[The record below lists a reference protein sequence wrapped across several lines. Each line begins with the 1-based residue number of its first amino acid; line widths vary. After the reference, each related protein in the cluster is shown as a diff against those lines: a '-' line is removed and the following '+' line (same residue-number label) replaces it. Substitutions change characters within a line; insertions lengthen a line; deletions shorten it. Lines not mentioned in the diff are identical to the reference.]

1 MLDKEMKHM
10 TREELLSLIDKV
22 TNSRAEFQNIELKA
36 SRKGCPE
43 KLYDSLSSFSNN
55 DDGGIIIFGIDE
67 KAGFEK
73 CGVYDLQDIQQRIT
87 EQCKEMTPTV
97 RPLLS
102 YAEICDGC
110 YIVSAEIPSID
121 IADRPCFYSGK
132 GRLKGSYVRVGTS
145 DEPMT
150 EYEVY
155 SYEAYRKKYQ
165 DDIRPISRATDELM
179 NLKAIEDYIKVRSE
193 NKPQFS
199 LINEEKIRELTSIK
213 INGEYTL
220 AATLLFGL
228 YPQAFF
234 PQLCIIATV
243 MPGYEVG
250 ELGENQERFS
260 DNLRIDGTIED
271 MLSDAISFV
280 KKNTKTKIIID
291 PQTGK
296 RKDKTDYPITAVRE
310 VILNALVH
318 RDYSIHTEGMPIQLQ
333 IFPDRLVVTNPGGLY
348 GRIRL
353 SQLGEK
359 QADTRNPVLATA
371 LESMKITENR
381 YSGIPTI
388 RREMREAGLPMPQFE
403 NKRDSFC
410 VTLFGER
417 KNYYG
422 KSADEK
428 AILAFCSTQRSR
440 EEIADFLGIGSV
452 TYAISRYITPLVN
465 EGKIVLS
472 NPGSPRS
479 PKQRYIAK

>member
-1 MLDKEMKHM
+1 M
-10 TREELLSLIDKV
+10 TKEELLNLIEKV
-22 TNSRAEFQNIELKA
+22 TTSRAEFQNIELKA

-43 KLYDSLSSFSNN
+43 KLYDSLSSFSNS
-55 DDGGIIIFGIDE
+55 DDGGIILFGIDE
-67 KAGFEK
+67 KAEFEQ

-87 EQCKEMTPTV
+87 EQCNEMSPKV

-102 YAEICDGC
+102 YAEINYGR

-132 GRLKGSYVRVGTS
+132 GRLKGSYARVGTS

-165 DDIRPISRATDELM
+165 DDIRPISRATDDLM
-179 NLKAIEDYIKVRSE
+179 NLKAIKEYITARSE

-199 LINEEKIRELTSIK
+199 LISEEKIYELTSIK

-220 AATLLFGL
+220 AATQLFGL

-243 MPGYEVG
+243 LPGNEIG
-250 ELGENQERFS
+250 ELGKNQERFS
-260 DNLRIDGTIED
+260 DNLRIEGTIKD
-271 MLSDAISFV
+271 MLAEAISFV
-280 KKNTKTKIIID
+280 KKNTKVKTIID
-291 PQTGK
+291 PQTGE

-318 RDYSIHTEGMPIQLQ
+318 RDYSIHTEGMPVQLQ
-333 IFPDRLVVTNPGGLY
+333 IFPDKLVITNPGGLY

-359 QADTRNPVLATA
+359 QVDTRNPVLATA
-371 LESMKITENR
+371 LETMKITENR

-388 RREMREAGLPMPQFE
+388 RREMRDAGLPMPQFE
-403 NKRDSFC
+403 NKRDAFC
-410 VTLFGER
+410 VTLFRER
-417 KNYYG
+417 KNG
-422 KSADEK
+422 FVKSTDEK
-428 AILAFCSTQRSR
+428 ALLAFCSVQRSR
-440 EEIADFLGIGSV
+440 EEIADFLGINSV
-452 TYAISRYITPLVN
+452 TYAITRYVTPLV
-465 EGKIVLS
+465 EGGKLVLS
-472 NPGSPRS
+472 NPKSPKS
-479 PKQRYIAK
+479 PKQRYVAK

>member
-1 MLDKEMKHM
+1 M
-10 TREELLSLIDKV
+10 TKEELSNLIDKV
-22 TNSRAEFQNIELKA
+22 INSRSEFQNIELKA

-73 CGVYDLQDIQQRIT
+73 CGVYNLQDLQQRIT
-87 EQCKEMTPTV
+87 EQCNEMSPKV

-102 YAEICDGC
+102 YIEIASGC
-110 YIVSAEIPSID
+110 YIMSAEIPSMD

-150 EYEVY
+150 EYEIY
-155 SYEAYRKKYQ
+155 SYEAYRRKYQ
-165 DDIRPISRATDELM
+165 DDIRPIPRATDDLM
-179 NLKAIEDYIKVRSE
+179 NLNAIADYIKYRSE

-199 LINEEKIRELTSIK
+199 LISEEKIQELTSIK

-220 AATLLFGL
+220 ASTLLFGL

-243 MPGYEVG
+243 LPGSEVG
-250 ELGENQERFS
+250 ELGMNQERFS
-260 DNLRIDGTIED
+260 DNLRIEGTIKD
-271 MLSDAISFV
+271 MLAEAISFV
-280 KKNTKTKIIID
+280 KKNTKTKTIID
-291 PQTGK
+291 PQTGE
-296 RKDKTDYPITAVRE
+296 RKDKADYPITAVRE
-310 VILNALVH
+310 VVLNALVH

-333 IFPDRLVVTNPGGLY
+333 IFPDKLVVTNPGGLY

-371 LESMKITENR
+371 LETMKLTENR

-417 KNYYG
+417 KNGYS
-422 KSADEK
+422 KTTDETS
-428 AILAFCSTQRSR
+428 ILTFCSTPRSR
-440 EEIADFLGIGSV
+440 EEIAAFLGIASV
-452 TYAISRYITPLVN
+452 AYAITRYVTPLVK

-472 NPGSPRS
+472 NPESPKS
-479 PKQRYIAK
+479 PKQRYVAK

>member
-1 MLDKEMKHM
+1 M
-10 TREELLSLIDKV
+10 TKEELINLVDKV
-22 TNSRAEFQNIELKA
+22 INSRAEFQNIELKA
-36 SRKGCPE
+36 SKKGCPE

-67 KAGFEK
+67 NAGFEK

-87 EQCKEMTPTV
+87 EQCNEMLPKV

-102 YAEICDGC
+102 YAEMPNGR

-121 IADRPCFYSGK
+121 IADRPCFYAGK
-132 GRLKGSYVRVGTS
+132 GRLKGSYVRVGIS

-165 DDIRPISRATDELM
+165 DDIRPISRATNDLM
-179 NLKAIEDYIKVRSE
+179 NLKAIDDYVKSRSE
-193 NKPQFS
+193 NRPQFS
-199 LINEEKIRELTSIK
+199 LINEEKILELTSIK

-220 AATLLFGL
+220 ASTLLFGL

-243 MPGYEVG
+243 LPGNEVG
-250 ELGENQERFS
+250 ELGANQERFS
-260 DNLRIDGTIED
+260 DNLRIEGTIKD
-271 MLSDAISFV
+271 MLTEAISFV
-280 KKNTKTKIIID
+280 KKNTKTKTIID
-291 PQTGK
+291 PQTGE
-296 RKDKTDYPITAVRE
+296 RKDKGDYPITAVRE

-371 LESMKITENR
+371 LETMKITENR

-417 KNYYG
+417 KNSYN
-422 KSADEK
+422 KTTDEK
-428 AILAFCSTQRSR
+428 TILAFCSTQRSR
-440 EEIADFLGIGSV
+440 EEIANFLGISSV
-452 TYAISRYITPLVN
+452 AYAITRYITPLVK
-465 EGKIVLS
+465 EGKLVLS
-472 NPGSPRS
+472 NPESPKS
-479 PKQRYIAK
+479 PKQRFIAK

>member
-1 MLDKEMKHM
+1 M
-10 TREELLSLIDKV
+10 TKEELLNLIDKV

-36 SRKGCPE
+36 AKKGCPE

-55 DDGGIIIFGIDE
+55 DEGGIIIFGVDE

-87 EQCKEMTPTV
+87 EQCNEMSPKV

-102 YAEICDGC
+102 YAETEDGH

-132 GRLKGSYVRVGTS
+132 GRLKGSYVRVGIS

-165 DDIRPISRATDELM
+165 DDIRPIPRASDDLM
-179 NLKAIEDYIKVRSE
+179 NIKAIDDYIKSRSE

-199 LINEEKIRELTSIK
+199 LISEEKVRELTGIK

-220 AATLLFGL
+220 SSTLLFGI

-243 MPGYEVG
+243 MPKDEVG

-260 DNLRIDGTIED
+260 DNLRIEGTIKD

-280 KKNTKTKIIID
+280 RKNIKTKTIID
-291 PQTGK
+291 SQTGE

-318 RDYSIHTEGMPIQLQ
+318 RDYSVHTEGMPIQLQ

-371 LESMKITENR
+371 LETMKITENR

-403 NKRDSFC
+403 NKRDSFS

-417 KNYYG
+417 KNSYN
-422 KSADEK
+422 KSTDEK
-428 AILAFCSTQRSR
+428 TILDFCSTPRSR
-440 EEIADFLGIGSV
+440 EEIAGFLGISSV
-452 TYAISRYITPLVN
+452 TYAITRYVTPLVK
-465 EGKIVLS
+465 EGKLLLS
-472 NPGSPRS
+472 IPESPKSPR
-479 PKQRYIAK
+479 QRYISK

>member
-1 MLDKEMKHM
+1 M
-10 TREELLSLIDKV
+10 TKEELNALVEKV
-22 TNSRAEFQNIELKA
+22 IHSRSEFQNIELKA
-36 SRKGCPE
+36 ARRGCPE

-67 KAGFEK
+67 KENFEK
-73 CGVYDLQDIQQRIT
+73 CGVYDVHEIQQRIT
-87 EQCKEMTPTV
+87 EQCNEMTPKV

-102 YAEICDGC
+102 YVETDNGQ
-110 YIVSAEIPSID
+110 YIVSAEIPSLD

-150 EYEVY
+150 EYEIY
-155 SYEAYRKKYQ
+155 SYEAYRRKYQ
-165 DDIRPISRATDELM
+165 DDIRPITRATGDLM
-179 NLKAIEDYIKVRSE
+179 NLKAIEEYIKHRSE

-199 LINEEKIRELTSIK
+199 LIDEEKIQELTGIK
-213 INGEYTL
+213 VNGEYTL
-220 AATLLFGL
+220 ASTLLFGL

-243 MPGYEVG
+243 LPGNEVG
-250 ELGENQERFS
+250 ELGMNQERFS
-260 DNLRIDGTIED
+260 DNLRIEGTIKD
-271 MLSDAISFV
+271 MLTEAIAFV
-280 KKNTKTKIIID
+280 KKNTKTKTIID
-291 PQTGK
+291 PETGE
-296 RKDKTDYPITAVRE
+296 RKDKSDYPITAVRE
-310 VILNALVH
+310 VVLNALVH

-333 IFPDRLVVTNPGGLY
+333 IFSDRLVVTNPGGLY

-371 LESMKITENR
+371 LETMKLTENR

-417 KNYYG
+417 KNGCG
-422 KSADEK
+422 KSADET
-428 AILAFCSTQRSR
+428 ALLTFCSTPRSR
-440 EEIADFLGIGSV
+440 EEIAAFLGITSI
-452 TYAISRYITPLVN
+452 TYGINRYVLPLVR
-465 EGKIVLS
+465 EGKLVLS
-472 NPGSPRS
+472 NPQSPKS
-479 PKQRYIAK
+479 PKQRYVAK

>member
-1 MLDKEMKHM
+1 M
-10 TREELLSLIDKV
+10 TREELLNLIDNV
-22 TNSRAEFQNIELKA
+22 ITSRAEFQNIELKA
-36 SRKGCPE
+36 AKKGCPE
-43 KLYDSLSSFSNN
+43 RLYDSLSSFSNS
-55 DDGGIIIFGIDE
+55 DDGGVIIFGIDE

-87 EQCKEMTPTV
+87 EQCNEMSPKV

-102 YAEICDGC
+102 YVQIDNGS

-121 IADRPCFYSGK
+121 MADRPCFYSGK
-132 GRLKGSYVRVGTS
+132 GRLKGSYVRVGIS

-150 EYEVY
+150 EYEIY

-165 DDIRPISRATDELM
+165 DDIRLIPRASDDLM
-179 NLKAIEDYIKVRSE
+179 NLKAIDEYIAFRSE

-199 LINEEKIRELTSIK
+199 LISKEKILELTGIK
-213 INGEYTL
+213 TNGEYTL
-220 AATLLFGL
+220 ASTLLFGL
-228 YPQAFF
+228 YPQAYF

-243 MPGYEVG
+243 LPTSEIG

-260 DNLRIDGTIED
+260 DNLRIEGTIRD
-271 MLSDAISFV
+271 MLTDAISFV
-280 KKNTKTKIIID
+280 RKNTKTKTIIN
-291 PQTGK
+291 PQTGE
-296 RKDKTDYPITAVRE
+296 RKDKPDYPITAVRE

-333 IFPDRLVVTNPGGLY
+333 IFPDKLVVTNPGGLY

-371 LESMKITENR
+371 LETMRITENR

-417 KNYYG
+417 KNAYS
-422 KSADEK
+422 KTADEK
-428 AILAFCSTQRSR
+428 SILAFCSTPRSR
-440 EEIADFLGIGSV
+440 EEIAAFLGIGSV
-452 TYAISRYITPLVN
+452 TYAITRYITPLVN

-472 NPGSPRS
+472 NPSSPRS